1 MSHAN
6 EPLGSWYYPKAI
18 IIFLLMAL
26 FLCFEMSLQVS
37 PGVMAGQLRS
47 SLHLTAFGLGIMS
60 GVYFVTYTIM
70 QIPSGLMYDRTNF
83 RVLVTVAILICSAG
97 IGIFGFSTGIVSGS
111 FARLLMG
118 FGSAFAFLSVLTVA
132 ARYFPPAYFAMLTGI
147 AQLLAAIGGIMGNIP
162 IAWSTD
168 QFGWRHTLWGLM
180 IIGIVLAL
188 VIWFFVRKPKPAPQS
203 DTSQSEPVLATL
215 KRIVHQ
221 PQTWMAALYAFFN
234 WAPVTAFASLWGVPF
249 LETSYHLTTTQ
260 AGSLCALIWL
270 GIGIASPFVGGLS
283 DLIDRRN
290 PMLLTTAI
298 LGAISVSIVVYVPN
312 LPIWVLGLFLF
323 ITGVGSSGQILSF
336 AVVKD
341 FTAQNRTSTSIG
353 FNNMAVVAS
362 GILVQPFVGKLLSLH
377 SGITAHTATN
387 HSYSLSDFKTAL
399 IILPIF
405 FIICAVLSLGII
417 RETYCGRRNAA

>member
-1 MSHAN
+1 MSQHCASQD
-6 EPLGSWYYPKAI
+6 SWYYPKAI

-26 FLCFEMSLQVS
+26 FLCFEMALQVS
-37 PGVMAGQLRS
+37 PGVMAEQLRN

-83 RVLVTVAILICSAG
+83 RVLVTVAILICAAG
-97 IGIFGFSTGIVSGS
+97 IGIFGFSSGIISGS
-111 FARLLMG
+111 LARLLMG

-147 AQLLAAIGGIMGNIP
+147 AQLLAAIGGIVGNIP

-168 QFGWRHTLWGLM
+168 QFGWRQTLWWLM
-180 IIGIVLAL
+180 VIGVFLAAI
-188 VIWFFVRKPKPAPQS
+188 IWFFVRKPKPAPQS
-203 DTSQSEPVLATL
+203 KAEDVEPVMCTL
-215 KRIVHQ
+215 KRIIHQ
-221 PQTWMAALYAFFN
+221 RQTWMAALYAFFN

-249 LETSYHLTTTQ
+249 LKTAYHLSNTQ

-270 GIGIASPFVGGLS
+270 GIGVASPFVGALS
-283 DLIDRRN
+283 DLIGRRN
-290 PMLLTTAI
+290 PMLFSTAVV
-298 LGAISVSIVVYVPN
+298 GAIAVSIVVYVPH
-312 LPIWVLGLFLF
+312 LPIWALSLCLF
-323 ITGVGSSGQILSF
+323 ITGIGSSGQILSF

-341 FTAQNRTSTSIG
+341 FTARKRTSTSIG

-377 SGITAHTATN
+377 SAMTAHVSIHHVYAIGD
-387 HSYSLSDFKTAL
+387 LKAAL

-405 FIICAVLSLGII
+405 FIICAILSLGII
-417 RETYCGRRNAA
+417 RETFCGRERI